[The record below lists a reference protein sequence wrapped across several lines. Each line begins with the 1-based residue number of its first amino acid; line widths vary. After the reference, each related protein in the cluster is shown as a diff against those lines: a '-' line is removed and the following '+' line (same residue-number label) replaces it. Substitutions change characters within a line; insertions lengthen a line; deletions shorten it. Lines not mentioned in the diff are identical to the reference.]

1 MQFFLEQLNLTSH
14 HKWNNNPLKKY
25 KIGASDQKVAYD
37 KMFLELNFS
46 EGLYYT
52 KIMYLKLIDAN
63 IPITDINL

>member
-46 EGLYYT
+46 EGLLYNKNNVPQTFWCKYS
-52 KIMYLKLIDAN
+52 
-63 IPITDINL
+63 ITDINL